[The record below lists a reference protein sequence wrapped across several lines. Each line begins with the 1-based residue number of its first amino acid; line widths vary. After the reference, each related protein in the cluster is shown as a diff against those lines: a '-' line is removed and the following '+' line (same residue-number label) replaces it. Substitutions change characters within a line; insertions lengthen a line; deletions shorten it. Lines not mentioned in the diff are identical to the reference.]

1 MRKEEI
7 VLKVNG
13 RNYQLREDR
22 DYMPSD
28 TLSKVLRERLGLTGV
43 RVSCEQGACGACT
56 VLLNGKSVLSCMMPV
71 TEADDCEI
79 MTIEGLD
86 GSDPVVNAFV
96 NTYGPGEGTAM
107 QCGFCTP
114 GFVME
119 AHSLLNENPAPS
131 DEEITEAL
139 SGHICR
145 CGCYHGIHS
154 AVKKA
159 SDHICKCK
167 EEEKE

>member
-1 MRKEEI
+1 MKKEK
-7 VLKVNG
+7 VNLTVNG
-13 RNYQLREDR
+13 RQYELFAGKDFE
-22 DYMPSD
+22 PGD
-28 TLSKVLRERLGLTGV
+28 TLSKLLRERLGLTGV

-56 VLLNGKSVLSCMMPV
+56 ILLNGRSALSCMLLV
-71 TEADDCEI
+71 ADVDGCEVL
-79 MTIEGLD
+79 TIEAFD
-86 GSDPVVNAFV
+86 GTDPVVDAFV
-96 NTYGPGEGTAM
+96 NTCGPGEGTAM

-114 GFVME
+114 GFVLE
-119 AHSLLNENPAPS
+119 AHSLLNENPNPT

-159 SDHICKCK
+159 AEHTCLC
-167 EEEKE
+167 EGGEKA

>member
-1 MRKEEI
+1 MKQESISMTVNDRKY
-7 VLKVNG
+7 VL
-13 RNYQLREDR
+13 YQGKDFE
-22 DYMPSD
+22 PSD
-28 TLSKVLRERLGLTGV
+28 NLSTVLRECLGLTGV

-56 VLLNGKSVLSCMMPV
+56 VLINGRSELSCM
-71 TEADDCEI
+71 TLALDADGKDI
-79 MTIEGLD
+79 QTIESLNGED
-86 GSDPVVNAFV
+86 VVVDAFV
-96 NTYGPGEGTAM
+96 NTCGPGEGTAM

-119 AHSLLNENPAPS
+119 TKSLLNENPNPT

-154 AVKKA
+154 AVRKA
-159 SDHICKCK
+159 ADHVCTCR
-167 EEEKE
+167 EEGK